1 MESFIKGLDLCES
14 FFLEVA
20 KPILGEDFPDLP
32 YSAGLLGYGSDVL
45 GYDDETSTDHMWG
58 PRFYLF
64 LREQDIGLRAD
75 LLDCFARKFPYE
87 YKGFSVNFSEPDPND
102 NGVRVAEKIT
112 EGRVSPLVFIHT
124 IEDYLETYLG
134 TSDIDQ
140 ITGLDWLAFSEHR
153 LLALTAGRIFV
164 DSLGIQ
170 DKLDKLRFYPEEVRL
185 FLIASNWSL
194 IVQEQAFVRRCFDV
208 GDDTGSALVCG
219 RIADRLMRLAFLYS
233 GKYAPYSKW
242 FGTAFSRLP
251 IDEQIKNSLHES
263 VTAASVEQRESS
275 LLAAQKGLADLHNE
289 TGLTEFV
296 DVQIGNY
303 LSRNIKVIHADKLVE
318 ATMKKLS
325 GTVFEHFPLI
335 GSVSSVPNFTSLFDD
350 TKRQGN
356 IKALYG
362 AAGLG

>member
-170 DKLDKLRFYPEEVRL
+170 DKLDKLR
-185 FLIASNWSL
+185 
-194 IVQEQAFVRRCFDV
+194 
-208 GDDTGSALVCG
+208 
-219 RIADRLMRLAFLYS
+219 
-233 GKYAPYSKW
+233 
-242 FGTAFSRLP
+242 
-251 IDEQIKNSLHES
+251 
-263 VTAASVEQRESS
+263 
-275 LLAAQKGLADLHNE
+275 
-289 TGLTEFV
+289 
-296 DVQIGNY
+296 
-303 LSRNIKVIHADKLVE
+303 
-318 ATMKKLS
+318 
-325 GTVFEHFPLI
+325 
-335 GSVSSVPNFTSLFDD
+335 
-350 TKRQGN
+350 
-356 IKALYG
+356 
-362 AAGLG
+362 